1 MPPKSERPLRRSTL
15 NLYAEDCVYM
25 ANRYGRGWTEQVRE
39 LLHRQIA
46 KQKAEYEE
54 WKTRDT
60 L

>member
-15 NLYAEDCVYM
+15 NLFAEDCVYM

-39 LLHRQIA
+39 LLHRQIMR
-46 KQKAEYEE
+46 QQLEDEDWE
-54 WKTRDT
+54 TRDP

>member
-15 NLYAEDCVYM
+15 NLFAEDCVYM

-39 LLHRQIA
+39 LLHRQIMR
-46 KQKAEYEE
+46 QQLEDEDWE
-54 WKTRDT
+54 TGDP